1 MGSFVENVNKLASD
15 LSNDLINNI
24 TTVAGI
30 AGDITE
36 LVDIH
41 DSGELPLINDATPS
55 SIDVFSS
62 AKVQAMHDAQ
72 AEAIANLSSA
82 SGSLVDNG
90 VNLSLTTSFQNLE
103 FLPVVAT
110 TNSLLFEVM
119 GSEIEFKANGVYNF
133 FSSVTLTLNS
143 GATKTVTFEVYDKVT
158 PTTVYSTTVGTI
170 NGSNGDILGI
180 QLNTLLDMA
189 SVPFGGSVVAKV
201 RAKVDSVNNSVI
213 LSGFN
218 SMLVLSGAAGGGGQL
233 LGIAPI
239 KGVQYMSSVSAP
251 NETITVTNG
260 LNAFSVDSFTLADG
274 ASIVVEDN
282 AVYKVL

>member
-1 MGSFVENVNKLASD
+1 MASFVENVNKLASD
-15 LSNDLINNI
+15 LNNDLISDI

-55 SIDVFSS
+55 TIDVFSS
-62 AKVQAMHDAQ
+62 AKVKAMHDSQ

-90 VNLSLTTSFQNLE
+90 IDLSLTTSFNNLE
-103 FLPVVAT
+103 FLPVIAT
-110 TNSLLFEVM
+110 TNPLLFEVM

-133 FSSVTLTLNS
+133 FSSVTLMLNS
-143 GATKTVTFEVYDKVT
+143 GITKTVTFEVYDKNT
-158 PTTVYSTTVGTI
+158 PATVYSTTVGTI
-170 NGSNGDILGI
+170 NGSNGDII
-180 QLNTLLDMA
+180 SVQLNTLLNMA

-201 RAKVDSVNNSVI
+201 RAKIDSVDNSVV

-251 NETITVTNG
+251 NETITVASG
-260 LNAFSVDSFTLADG
+260 LNAFSVDSFTLASG
-274 ASIVVEDN
+274 ASIVVDSG
-282 AVYKVL
+282 ATYKVL